1 MVLRLTYELVL
12 NLISCW
18 QLVGL
23 GGLRRQAD
31 DLIGLLYLGQHYLGN
46 GWQVLQAG
54 VEKGVGRVARKGRSD
69 LQRRNGQEIVG
80 GINFYATSFKT
91 CQMNTQCL
99 ANKILGWFGHGS
111 VHANIFNNN
120 NDINSLCCLLYADV
134 YYKTLYMKATK
145 KQHNRLKR
153 SRKPLRNLFY
163 VLLWNILG

>member
-23 GGLRRQAD
+23 GGLHGQAD

-69 LQRRNGQEIVG
+69 L
-80 GINFYATSFKT
+80 
-91 CQMNTQCL
+91 
-99 ANKILGWFGHGS
+99 
-111 VHANIFNNN
+111 
-120 NDINSLCCLLYADV
+120 
-134 YYKTLYMKATK
+134 
-145 KQHNRLKR
+145 
-153 SRKPLRNLFY
+153 
-163 VLLWNILG
+163 

>member
-23 GGLRRQAD
+23 GGLHRQAD

-69 LQRRNGQEIVG
+69 L
-80 GINFYATSFKT
+80 
-91 CQMNTQCL
+91 
-99 ANKILGWFGHGS
+99 
-111 VHANIFNNN
+111 
-120 NDINSLCCLLYADV
+120 
-134 YYKTLYMKATK
+134 
-145 KQHNRLKR
+145 
-153 SRKPLRNLFY
+153 
-163 VLLWNILG
+163 